1 LAASTTSETDE
12 PVPAVPVGAGAEAE
26 GGVDGEVD
34 PGVVGDVDPGV
45 VGDALVEGSGVT
57 DAAFALA
64 YIAPPR
70 RVVAAAKAM
79 TIFLRRPSD
88 LR

>member
-1 LAASTTSETDE
+1 M
-12 PVPAVPVGAGAEAE
+12 PVGSGADAEA
-26 GGVDGEVD
+26 GVDGEVD
-34 PGVVGDVDPGV
+34 PGFVGDVDPGV
-45 VGDALVEGSGVT
+45 VGDADPGVVGDALVDGSGVT

-79 TIFLRRPSD
+79 TTFLRRPSD

>member
-1 LAASTTSETDE
+1 L
-12 PVPAVPVGAGAEAE
+12 
-26 GGVDGEVD
+26 
-34 PGVVGDVDPGV
+34 VGDVDPGV
-45 VGDALVEGSGVT
+45 EGDALVDGSGVT

-70 RVVAAAKAM
+70 RVVATAKAP
-79 TIFLRRPSD
+79 TTFLWRPRD

>member
-1 LAASTTSETDE
+1 
-12 PVPAVPVGAGAEAE
+12 
-26 GGVDGEVD
+26 
-34 PGVVGDVDPGV
+34 V

>member
-1 LAASTTSETDE
+1 ME
-12 PVPAVPVGAGAEAE
+12 
-26 GGVDGEVD
+26 GEVD
-34 PGVVGDVDPGV
+34 PGFVGEVDPGV

-57 DAAFALA
+57 EAALALA

-79 TIFLRRPSD
+79 TTFR
-88 LR
+88 

>member
-1 LAASTTSETDE
+1 M
-12 PVPAVPVGAGAEAE
+12 PVGAGAVAEA
-26 GGVDGEVD
+26 GVDGEVD
-34 PGVVGDVDPGV
+34 PPGVVGDVDPGV
-45 VGDALVEGSGVT
+45 VGDALVDGSGVT